1 MRYFI
6 CRYLITF
13 VNGCNFGWRVY
24 KSMHAEYHWWVD
36 WGLFWVKDDQG
47 AMVSTS
53 ASWRQS
59 VLYVPDHFH
68 NEPLRWRG
76 SDLQVNGHIICLST
90 MGDLEQKI
98 LTPLGNEVQC
108 FNLHSCIT
116 TILAL
121 HGSPLILVP
130 GISGWIFSLR
140 AKWPPVLYVINS
152 HKLLAFPICH
162 FLSFFS
168 GCPSKILSAY
178 SHASGCPPSQFYF
191 PQFLIWFLLPF
202 ASERALPPTRPP
214 PFLGPQVS
222 RGLSASSP
230 TEAWPLLCL
239 CQKPQTGLCVLLV
252 GGSISGRPLGS
263 G

>member
-162 FLSFFS
+162 FWASSQGVLQRSCLLIHMPVVAPHLSS
-168 GCPSKILSAY
+168 LSHSSSSDSSCPLPLRGHS
-178 SHASGCPPSQFYF
+178 
-191 PQFLIWFLLPF
+191 LLPG
-202 ASERALPPTRPP
+202 LP
-214 PFLGPQVS
+214 LS
-222 RGLSASSP
+222 WGLKSL
-230 TEAWPLLCL
+230 ED
-239 CQKPQTGLCVLLV
+239 
-252 GGSISGRPLGS
+252 
-263 G
+263 